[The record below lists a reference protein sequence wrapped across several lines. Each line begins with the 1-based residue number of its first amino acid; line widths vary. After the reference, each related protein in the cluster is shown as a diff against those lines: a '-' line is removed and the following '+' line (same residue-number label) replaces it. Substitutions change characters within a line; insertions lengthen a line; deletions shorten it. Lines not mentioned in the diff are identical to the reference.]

1 MKPEDFYKE
10 EFAKDYE
17 LIKDLKEQQFFNF
30 RSMMEFAEM
39 YHTKQCAING
49 VGNLLKDKQALSF
62 EDWIKHN
69 YRAGKSK
76 YYSLNGLNCLTYEE
90 VLQKYNVYKQNL

>member
-17 LIKDLKEQQFFNF
+17 LIKDLKEQPFFNF

-49 VGNLLKDKQALSF
+49 VSNNEACVVSVCEDCKIPFTYDWHLEYNTCPKCGKDEA
-62 EDWIKHN
+62 N
-69 YRAGKSK
+69 
-76 YYSLNGLNCLTYEE
+76 
-90 VLQKYNVYKQNL
+90 